1 MLDEI
6 LLSMIANIAQE
17 NDSSQE
23 RWERRISS
31 NTTAS
36 KYANIEKLAVIKG
49 KKKFLKILYY

>member
-31 NTTAS
+31 NTTTS
-36 KYANIEKLAVIKG
+36 KYANIEKLAVIN
-49 KKKFLKILYY
+49 